1 VNRAIINPATGQ
13 VIREIADSTTKQ
25 VDEAI
30 SRALTAF
37 TPWSELTPGER
48 SKKILDYA
56 DLLEKHADEICE
68 LEVSETGKPWSTM
81 RDGEFPFGLDN
92 LRFFAGAARSLD
104 GTGAGSF
111 NHGYTSLLVRKPVG
125 VIGSISPWNF
135 PFIMAIWNIG
145 PALAAGNTVVIKPA
159 PQTPS
164 STIKLIEL
172 AKQIF
177 APGTIEVILGDAEV
191 AQQLVK
197 DPRISMVSITGS
209 SDSGRKV
216 MQAAS
221 ETTKR
226 VHLELGGK
234 APVIV
239 REDAD
244 LSQVAQAISMAC
256 TYNSGQDCTA
266 ATRIYAHHSVVKDL
280 EKLMKQK
287 MESIKVGDPKDKS
300 SDIGPLISEK
310 HRYLV
315 HQKVQKAINDGATL
329 ITGGKVIDG
338 IGFYYTP
345 TLLSNVKQD
354 NSIIQTEVFGPVITI
369 TSVKDDEEAIKLAN
383 DSEYGLAS
391 SIWTKDVGKALEI
404 SKKIQAG
411 VTWIND
417 HLPIISEG
425 PHGGVKGSGF
435 GKDMSQESVLEYTT
449 THHIMI
455 KHGQHEVKEGFRPV

>member
-1 VNRAIINPATGQ
+1 MNRAIINPATGQ
-13 VIREIADSTTKQ
+13 VIREIADSTTQQ

-135 PFIMAIWNIG
+135 PFIMAIWKIG

-244 LSQVAQAISMAC
+244 LTQVAQAISLAC

-287 MESIKVGDPKDKS
+287 MESIKVGDPKDKN

-345 TLLSNVKQD
+345 TLLSDVKQD

>member
-1 VNRAIINPATGQ
+1 
-13 VIREIADSTTKQ
+13 
-25 VDEAI
+25 
-30 SRALTAF
+30 
-37 TPWSELTPGER
+37 
-48 SKKILDYA
+48 
-56 DLLEKHADEICE
+56 
-68 LEVSETGKPWSTM
+68 
-81 RDGEFPFGLDN
+81 
-92 LRFFAGAARSLD
+92 
-104 GTGAGSF
+104 
-111 NHGYTSLLVRKPVG
+111 
-125 VIGSISPWNF
+125 
-135 PFIMAIWNIG
+135 
-145 PALAAGNTVVIKPA
+145 
-159 PQTPS
+159 
-164 STIKLIEL
+164 
-172 AKQIF
+172 
-177 APGTIEVILGDAEV
+177 
-191 AQQLVK
+191 
-197 DPRISMVSITGS
+197 
-209 SDSGRKV
+209 

-244 LSQVAQAISMAC
+244 LTQVAQAISLAC

-266 ATRIYAHHSVVKDL
+266 ATRIYAHHLVVKDL

>member
-1 VNRAIINPATGQ
+1 MNRALINPATGQ

-37 TPWSELTPGER
+37 TPWTELTPGER

-135 PFIMAIWNIG
+135 PFIMAIWKIG

-177 APGTIEVILGDAEV
+177 PPGTIEVILGDAEV

-244 LSQVAQAISMAC
+244 LSQVAQAISLAC

-345 TLLSNVKQD
+345 TLLSDVKQD

>member
-1 VNRAIINPATGQ
+1 MNRAIINPATGQ

-30 SRALTAF
+30 KRALAAF

-135 PFIMAIWNIG
+135 PFIMAIWKIG

-244 LSQVAQAISMAC
+244 LSQVAQAISLAC

-345 TLLSNVKQD
+345 TLLSNVKQE

-369 TSVKDDEEAIKLAN
+369 TSVKDDEEAISLAN

>member
-13 VIREIADSTTKQ
+13 VIREIADSTTQQ
-25 VDEAI
+25 VDETI

-81 RDGEFPFGLDN
+81 REGEFPFGLDN

-135 PFIMAIWNIG
+135 PFIMAIWKIG

-244 LSQVAQAISMAC
+244 LTQVAQAISLAC

-287 MESIKVGDPKDKS
+287 MESIKVGDPKDKN

-345 TLLSNVKQD
+345 TLLSDVKQV

>member
-1 VNRAIINPATGQ
+1 MNRAIINPATGQ
-13 VIREIADSTTKQ
+13 VIREIADSTTQQ

-30 SRALTAF
+30 KRALAAF

-135 PFIMAIWNIG
+135 PFIMAIWKIG

-244 LSQVAQAISMAC
+244 LTQVAQAISMAC

-266 ATRIYAHHSVVKDL
+266 ATRIYAHHLVVKDL

>member
-1 VNRAIINPATGQ
+1 M
-13 VIREIADSTTKQ
+13 
-25 VDEAI
+25 
-30 SRALTAF
+30 
-37 TPWSELTPGER
+37 
-48 SKKILDYA
+48 DYA

-135 PFIMAIWNIG
+135 PFIMAIWKIG

-266 ATRIYAHHSVVKDL
+266 ATRIYAHHLVVKDL

>member
-13 VIREIADSTTKQ
+13 VIREIADSTTQQ

-135 PFIMAIWNIG
+135 PFIMAIWKIG

-244 LSQVAQAISMAC
+244 LTQVAQAISLAC

-287 MESIKVGDPKDKS
+287 MESIKVGDPKDKN

-345 TLLSNVKQD
+345 TLLSDVKQD

-369 TSVKDDEEAIKLAN
+369 TSVKNDEEAIKLAN

>member
-1 VNRAIINPATGQ
+1 MNRAIINPATGQ

-135 PFIMAIWNIG
+135 PFIMAIWKIG

-244 LSQVAQAISMAC
+244 LTQVAQAISMAC

-345 TLLSNVKQD
+345 TLLSDVKQD

>member
-1 VNRAIINPATGQ
+1 MNRAIINPATGQ
-13 VIREIADSTTKQ
+13 VIREVADSTTKQ
-25 VDEAI
+25 ADEAI

-135 PFIMAIWNIG
+135 PFIMAIWKIG

-244 LSQVAQAISMAC
+244 LSQVAQAISLAC

-266 ATRIYAHHSVVKDL
+266 ATRIYAHHLVVKDL

>member
-1 VNRAIINPATGQ
+1 MNRAIINPATGQ
-13 VIREIADSTTKQ
+13 VIREIADSTTQQ

-135 PFIMAIWNIG
+135 PFIMAIWKIG

-244 LSQVAQAISMAC
+244 LTQVAQAISLAC

-287 MESIKVGDPKDKS
+287 MESIKVGDPKDKN

-345 TLLSNVKQD
+345 TLLSDVKQD

-369 TSVKDDEEAIKLAN
+369 TSVKNDEEAIKLAN

>member
-1 VNRAIINPATGQ
+1 MNRAIINPATGQ

-135 PFIMAIWNIG
+135 PFIMAIWKIG

-164 STIKLIEL
+164 STIKLFEL

-244 LSQVAQAISMAC
+244 LSQVAQAISLAC

-266 ATRIYAHHSVVKDL
+266 ATRIYAHHLVVKDL

>member
-135 PFIMAIWNIG
+135 PFIMAIWKIG

-244 LSQVAQAISMAC
+244 LSQVAQAISLAC

>member
-30 SRALTAF
+30 IRALTAF

-135 PFIMAIWNIG
+135 PFIMAIWKIG

-244 LSQVAQAISMAC
+244 LSQVAQAISLAC

-266 ATRIYAHHSVVKDL
+266 ATRIYAHHLVVKDL

>member
-13 VIREIADSTTKQ
+13 VIREIADSTTQ
-25 VDEAI
+25 EVDKAI

-48 SKKILDYA
+48 SKKILNYA

-135 PFIMAIWNIG
+135 PFIMAIWKIG

-177 APGTIEVILGDAEV
+177 APGTIEIILGDAEV

-244 LSQVAQAISMAC
+244 LTQVAQAISLAC

-266 ATRIYAHHSVVKDL
+266 ATRIYAHHSVVKEL
-280 EKLMKQK
+280 EKLMKLK

-315 HQKVQKAINDGATL
+315 HQKVQKAINDGAAL

-369 TSVKDDEEAIKLAN
+369 TSVKDDEEAINLAN

>member
-1 VNRAIINPATGQ
+1 MNRAIINPATGQ
-13 VIREIADSTTKQ
+13 VIREIADSTTQ
-25 VDEAI
+25 EVDKAI

-135 PFIMAIWNIG
+135 PFIMAIWKIG

-244 LSQVAQAISMAC
+244 LTQVAQAISLAC

-266 ATRIYAHHSVVKDL
+266 ATRIYAHHSVVKEL
-280 EKLMKQK
+280 EKLMKLK
-287 MESIKVGDPKDKS
+287 MDSIKVGDPKDKS

-369 TSVKDDEEAIKLAN
+369 TSVKDDEEAINLAN

>member
-25 VDEAI
+25 VDETI

-135 PFIMAIWNIG
+135 PFIMAIWKIG
-145 PALAAGNTVVIKPA
+145 PALAAGNTIVIKPA

-244 LSQVAQAISMAC
+244 LTQVAQAISLAC

-266 ATRIYAHHSVVKDL
+266 ATRIYAHHLVVKDL

-287 MESIKVGDPKDKS
+287 MESIKVGDPKDKN

-345 TLLSNVKQD
+345 TLLSDVKQD

-404 SKKIQAG
+404 SEKIQAG

>member
-1 VNRAIINPATGQ
+1 MNRAIINPATGQ

-135 PFIMAIWNIG
+135 PFIMAIWKIG

-244 LSQVAQAISMAC
+244 LSQVAQAISLAC

-266 ATRIYAHHSVVKDL
+266 ATRIYAHHSVVKEL

>member
-1 VNRAIINPATGQ
+1 MNRAIINPATGL
-13 VIREIADSTTKQ
+13 VIREIADSTTQQ

-56 DLLEKHADEICE
+56 DLLEKHADEICG
-68 LEVSETGKPWSTM
+68 LEGSETGKPWSTM

-135 PFIMAIWNIG
+135 PFIMAIWKIG

-177 APGTIEVILGDAEV
+177 APGTIEVVLGDAEV

-216 MQAAS
+216 MQSAS

-244 LSQVAQAISMAC
+244 LTQVAQAISLAC

-369 TSVKDDEEAIKLAN
+369 TSVQDDEEAIRLAN

>member
-13 VIREIADSTTKQ
+13 VIREIADSTTQQ

-48 SKKILDYA
+48 SKKILDYV

-135 PFIMAIWNIG
+135 PFIMAIWKIG

>member
-13 VIREIADSTTKQ
+13 VIREIADSTTQ
-25 VDEAI
+25 EVDEAI

-135 PFIMAIWNIG
+135 PFIMAIWKIG

-177 APGTIEVILGDAEV
+177 APGTIEIILGDAEV

-244 LSQVAQAISMAC
+244 LTQVAQAISLAC

-266 ATRIYAHHSVVKDL
+266 ATRIYAHHSVVKEL
-280 EKLMKQK
+280 EKLMKLK

-369 TSVKDDEEAIKLAN
+369 TSVKDDEEAINLAN

>member
-1 VNRAIINPATGQ
+1 MNRAIINPATGQ

-135 PFIMAIWNIG
+135 PFIMAIWKIG

-345 TLLSNVKQD
+345 TLLSDVKQD

>member
-1 VNRAIINPATGQ
+1 MNRAIINPATGQ

-81 RDGEFPFGLDN
+81 REGEFPFGLDN

-111 NHGYTSLLVRKPVG
+111 NHGYTSLLVRKPIG

-135 PFIMAIWNIG
+135 PFIMAIWKIG

-172 AKQIF
+172 SKQIF

-244 LSQVAQAISMAC
+244 LSQGAQAISLAC

-266 ATRIYAHHSVVKDL
+266 ATRIYAHHSVIKDL

-287 MESIKVGDPKDKS
+287 LESIKVGDPKDKS
-300 SDIGPLISEK
+300 SDIGPLISEN

-345 TLLSNVKQD
+345 TLLSNVKQE

-369 TSVKDDEEAIKLAN
+369 TSVKDDEEAIELAN

>member
-135 PFIMAIWNIG
+135 PFIMAIWKIG

>member
-1 VNRAIINPATGQ
+1 MNRAIINPATGQ
-13 VIREIADSTTKQ
+13 VIREIADSTTQ
-25 VDEAI
+25 EVDKAI

-135 PFIMAIWNIG
+135 PFIMAIWKIG

-177 APGTIEVILGDAEV
+177 APGTIEIILGDAEV

-244 LSQVAQAISMAC
+244 LTQVAQAISLAC

-266 ATRIYAHHSVVKDL
+266 ATRIYAHHSVVKEL
-280 EKLMKQK
+280 EKLMKLK

-369 TSVKDDEEAIKLAN
+369 TSVKDDEEAINLAN

>member
-1 VNRAIINPATGQ
+1 MNRAIINPATGQ

-135 PFIMAIWNIG
+135 PFIMAIWKIG

-244 LSQVAQAISMAC
+244 LSQVAQAISLAC

-287 MESIKVGDPKDKS
+287 MESIKVGDPKDKR

-345 TLLSNVKQD
+345 TLLSDVKQD

>member
-1 VNRAIINPATGQ
+1 MNRAIINPATGL
-13 VIREIADSTTKQ
+13 VIREIADSTTQQ

-135 PFIMAIWNIG
+135 PFIMAIWKIG
-145 PALAAGNTVVIKPA
+145 PALAAGNTVVIKSA

-164 STIKLIEL
+164 STLKLIEL
-172 AKQIF
+172 SKQIF

-244 LSQVAQAISMAC
+244 LSQVAQAISLAC

-345 TLLSNVKQD
+345 TLLSNVKQE

-369 TSVKDDEEAIKLAN
+369 TSVKDDEEAISLAN

>member
-1 VNRAIINPATGQ
+1 
-13 VIREIADSTTKQ
+13 
-25 VDEAI
+25 
-30 SRALTAF
+30 
-37 TPWSELTPGER
+37 
-48 SKKILDYA
+48 
-56 DLLEKHADEICE
+56 
-68 LEVSETGKPWSTM
+68 
-81 RDGEFPFGLDN
+81 
-92 LRFFAGAARSLD
+92 
-104 GTGAGSF
+104 
-111 NHGYTSLLVRKPVG
+111 
-125 VIGSISPWNF
+125 
-135 PFIMAIWNIG
+135 MAIWKIG

-164 STIKLIEL
+164 STIKLFEL

-244 LSQVAQAISMAC
+244 LTQVAQAISLAC

-280 EKLMKQK
+280 ENLMKLK

-369 TSVKDDEEAIKLAN
+369 TSVKDDEEAINLAN

>member
-1 VNRAIINPATGQ
+1 MNRAIINPATGL
-13 VIREIADSTTKQ
+13 VIREIADSTTQQ
-25 VDEAI
+25 VDESI

-135 PFIMAIWNIG
+135 PFIMAICKIG
-145 PALAAGNTVVIKPA
+145 SALAAGNTVVIKPA

-266 ATRIYAHHSVVKDL
+266 ATRIYAHHLVVKDL

>member
-1 VNRAIINPATGQ
+1 MNRAIINPATGQ
-13 VIREIADSTTKQ
+13 VIREIADSTTQ
-25 VDEAI
+25 EVDKAI

-48 SKKILDYA
+48 SKKILNYA

-135 PFIMAIWNIG
+135 PFIMAIWKIG

-244 LSQVAQAISMAC
+244 LTQVAQAISLAC

-266 ATRIYAHHSVVKDL
+266 ATRIYAHHSVVKEL
-280 EKLMKQK
+280 EKLMKLK

-315 HQKVQKAINDGATL
+315 HQKVQKAINDGAAL

-369 TSVKDDEEAIKLAN
+369 TSVKDDEEAINLAN

>member
-1 VNRAIINPATGQ
+1 MNRAIINPATGQ
-13 VIREIADSTTKQ
+13 VIREIADSTTQQ
-25 VDEAI
+25 VDESI

-135 PFIMAIWNIG
+135 PFIMAIWKIG

-159 PQTPS
+159 PRTPS

-244 LSQVAQAISMAC
+244 LSQVAQAISLAC

-345 TLLSNVKQD
+345 TLLSDVKQD

>member
-1 VNRAIINPATGQ
+1 MNRAIINPATGL
-13 VIREIADSTTKQ
+13 VIREVADSTTQQ
-25 VDEAI
+25 VNEAI

-125 VIGSISPWNF
+125 VVGSISPWNF
-135 PFIMAIWNIG
+135 PFIMAIWKIG

-239 REDAD
+239 RADAD
-244 LSQVAQAISMAC
+244 LTQVAQAISMAC

-266 ATRIYAHHSVVKDL
+266 ATRIYAHHSVVKNL
-280 EKLMKQK
+280 ENLMKQK

-345 TLLSNVKQD
+345 TLLSNVKQE

-369 TSVKDDEEAIKLAN
+369 TSVKDDEEAIRLAN

>member
-1 VNRAIINPATGQ
+1 MNRAIINPATGQ

-25 VDEAI
+25 VDESI
-30 SRALTAF
+30 SRALSAF

-135 PFIMAIWNIG
+135 PFIMAIWKIG

-345 TLLSNVKQD
+345 TLLSDVKQD

-369 TSVKDDEEAIKLAN
+369 TPVKDDEEAIKLAN

>member
-1 VNRAIINPATGQ
+1 
-13 VIREIADSTTKQ
+13 
-25 VDEAI
+25 
-30 SRALTAF
+30 
-37 TPWSELTPGER
+37 
-48 SKKILDYA
+48 
-56 DLLEKHADEICE
+56 
-68 LEVSETGKPWSTM
+68 M

-135 PFIMAIWNIG
+135 PFIMAIWKIG

-164 STIKLIEL
+164 STIKLFEL

-244 LSQVAQAISMAC
+244 LTQVAQAISLAC

-266 ATRIYAHHSVVKDL
+266 ATRIYAHHLVVKDL

>member
-1 VNRAIINPATGQ
+1 MNRAIINPATGL
-13 VIREIADSTTKQ
+13 VIREIADSTSQQ

-30 SRALTAF
+30 SRAQIAF

-81 RDGEFPFGLDN
+81 REGEFPFGLDN

-125 VIGSISPWNF
+125 VVGSISPWNF
-135 PFIMAIWNIG
+135 PFIMAIWKIG

-239 REDAD
+239 RADAD

-266 ATRIYAHHSVVKDL
+266 ATRIYAHHSVVKEL

-329 ITGGKVIDG
+329 ITGGKVIEG
-338 IGFYYTP
+338 VGFYYTP
-345 TLLSNVKQD
+345 TLLSDVKQE

-369 TSVKDDEEAIKLAN
+369 TSVKDDEEAIRLAN

>member
-13 VIREIADSTTKQ
+13 VIREIADSTTQQ

-48 SKKILDYA
+48 SKKILDYV

-135 PFIMAIWNIG
+135 PFIMAIWKIG

-164 STIKLIEL
+164 STIKLFEL

-244 LSQVAQAISMAC
+244 LTQVAQAISLAC

-266 ATRIYAHHSVVKDL
+266 ATRIYAHHLVVKDL

>member
-1 VNRAIINPATGQ
+1 MNRAIINPATGL
-13 VIREIADSTTKQ
+13 VIREVADSTTQQ

-135 PFIMAIWNIG
+135 PFIMAIWKIG

-177 APGTIEVILGDAEV
+177 APGTIEVVLGDAEV

-216 MQAAS
+216 MQSAS

-239 REDAD
+239 REDAV
-244 LSQVAQAISMAC
+244 LTQVAQAISLAC

-287 MESIKVGDPKDKS
+287 MESIKVGDPKDKN

-369 TSVKDDEEAIKLAN
+369 TSVQDDEEAIRLAN

-455 KHGQHEVKEGFRPV
+455 KHGQHEVKDGFRPV